1 MAAQDIKAQV
11 ELWVIGEIK
20 KQGLGEDFGFAVT
33 WGPAPVQTPQGVV
46 MVPAWQLLLTCANP
60 LVGEGE
66 LYHMAPQGIGAPRP
80 KEADVRREVA
90 SGISQLRDLAKSK
103 ISGSN
108 GHSKLA
114 VPG

>member
-11 ELWVIGEIK
+11 ELWVISEIK

-46 MVPAWQLLLTCANP
+46 VVPAWHLLLTCRNP
-60 LVGEGE
+60 LLGEGE
-66 LYHMAPQGIGAPRP
+66 LYHMGQLGAPRP

-90 SGISQLRDLAKSK
+90 SGVRQLRDLAASK
-103 ISGSN
+103 LAGSN
-108 GHSKLA
+108 GHGKQA

>member
-1 MAAQDIKAQV
+1 MAAQDISART
-11 ELWVIGEIK
+11 ELLVIDEIR

-46 MVPAWQLLLTCANP
+46 MVPGWHLLLTCRNP

-66 LYHMAPQGIGAPRP
+66 LYHMGQLGAPRP

-90 SGISQLRDLAKSK
+90 RGIEQLRVLARSK
-103 ISGSN
+103 ISGAN
-108 GHSKLA
+108 GHAKAA